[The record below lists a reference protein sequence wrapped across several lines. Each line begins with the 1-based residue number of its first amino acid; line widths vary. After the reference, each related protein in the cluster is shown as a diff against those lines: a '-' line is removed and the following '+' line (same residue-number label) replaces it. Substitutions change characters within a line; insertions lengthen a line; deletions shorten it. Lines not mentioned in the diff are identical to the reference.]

1 MFLIQVFIEANG
13 PWLTK
18 CEKKSEKKSKRS
30 DKNLCEQYQLIICT
44 MHLF

>member
-18 CEKKSEKKSKRS
+18 CEKKSKRS
-30 DKNLCEQYQLIICT
+30 DKNLCEQYQLIIFT